1 MIHLV
6 DNFVIILNF
15 TELSMEL
22 EPEAGFWSLE
32 PGGRILEVKYW
43 NLEAG
48 TGGQIWRPDVDFAAW
63 GLVLD

>member
-1 MIHLV
+1 
-6 DNFVIILNF
+6 
-15 TELSMEL
+15 MEL

-48 TGGQIWRPDVDFAAW
+48 TEGQIWRPDVDFAAR